1 MEAFDR
7 TQKNAMEAN
16 MKKII
21 GAATATVLGLGA
33 FTTSAI
39 AETIVTADVLNVR
52 EKPTTESKVVEKVKE
67 GQKLKV
73 IHTEEGWSKIDLNGK
88 ELFVSSEYTKDIY
101 HVTANLLNVRTE
113 ANTESEILGR
123 LKQDDVIESTH
134 QVKDGW
140 LQFEYKGKTAYAN
153 VSFLSSTALI
163 EKKAE
168 EKTKRVAKVQKAVK
182 AKEEV
187 KTQKEAKVQEIAKA
201 KETTKEQKET
211 KAEEIVKPKEEAKV
225 TERVKVKEETKAE
238 EIVKPK
244 EEAKVT
250 ERVKVK
256 EETKAEEIVKP
267 KEEAKVKEIEKE
279 EAKAQEI
286 EKAKEEAKAQEIAKA
301 KEEAKAQEIEKAKE
315 EAKAQEIAKAKE
327 EAKAQ
332 EIEKAK
338 EEEKAQ
344 EIAKAKEEEKAQ
356 EIAKAKEE
364 EKAQE
369 IAKAKE
375 EAKAQEIAKA
385 KEEAKAREIE
395 KAKEEAKAKAQEI
408 AKAKKEAQAREIE
421 EAKAKEAT
429 KTQEVS
435 KNNTQSAKRE
445 LTVVATAY
453 TADPSEN
460 GTYGGRVLTAMGHDL
475 TANPNMRII
484 AVDPKVIP
492 LGSKVWVEGYGEA
505 IAGDTG
511 SAIKGNRIDVLMGSK
526 SKAMNWGRQTV
537 KVKVL

>member
-1 MEAFDR
+1 
-7 TQKNAMEAN
+7 

-21 GAATATVLGLGA
+21 GAATATVFGLGA

-52 EKPTTESKVVEKVKE
+52 EKPTTESKVIEKVKE

-73 IHTEEGWSKIDLNGK
+73 INTEEGWSKIDLNGK
-88 ELFVSSEYTKDIY
+88 ELFVSSEFTKDIY
-101 HVTANLLNVRTE
+101 HVTANLLNVRSE

-123 LKQDDVIESTH
+123 LKKDDVIESTH
-134 QVKDGW
+134 QAKDGW

-153 VSFLSSTALI
+153 VSFLSSTAPS
-163 EKKAE
+163 EKKAG
-168 EKTKRVAKVQKAVK
+168 EKTKQVAKVQKAVK
-182 AKEEV
+182 AKEEA
-187 KTQKEAKVQEIAKA
+187 KTQKVAKIQEIAKTKETTKMLEEVKVQEEAKGKEEKKVQEIAK
-201 KETTKEQKET
+201 
-211 KAEEIVKPKEEAKV
+211 P
-225 TERVKVKEETKAE
+225 KEETKVQ
-238 EIVKPK
+238 EI
-244 EEAKVT
+244 A
-250 ERVKVK
+250 
-256 EETKAEEIVKP
+256 KP
-267 KEEAKVKEIEKE
+267 KEEAKVKEVEKV
-279 EAKAQEI
+279 
-286 EKAKEEAKAQEIAKA
+286 KEEAKAQEIAKA
-301 KEEAKAQEIEKAKE
+301 KEEAKV
-315 EAKAQEIAKAKE
+315 QEIAKAKE
-327 EAKAQ
+327 EAKVK
-332 EIEKAK
+332 EVEKVK
-338 EEEKAQ
+338 EEA
-344 EIAKAKEEEKAQ
+344 
-356 EIAKAKEE
+356 
-364 EKAQE
+364 KAQE

-385 KEEAKAREIE
+385 KEEAKAQEIAKAKEEAKAQEIARAKEEAKAKEIAKAKEEAKAQEIARAKEEAKAREIE
-395 KAKEEAKAKAQEI
+395 KAKEEAKAK
-408 AKAKKEAQAREIE
+408 E
-421 EAKAKEAT
+421 E
-429 KTQEVS
+429 S

-537 KVKVL
+537 KVKIL

>member
-1 MEAFDR
+1 
-7 TQKNAMEAN
+7 MEAN
-16 MKKII
+16 MKKVI
-21 GAATATVLGLGA
+21 GAATATIFGLGA
-33 FTTSAI
+33 FTTTAT

-52 EKPTTESKVVEKVKE
+52 EKPTTESKVVEKVKN
-67 GQKLKV
+67 GQELKV
-73 IHTEEGWSKIDLNGK
+73 INTEDGWSKIELNGK
-88 ELFVSSEYTKDIY
+88 EVFVSSEFTKDVY

-123 LKQDDVIESTH
+123 LKKDDVIESTH

-153 VSFLSSTALI
+153 VSFLSSTAPT
-163 EKKAE
+163 EKKTE
-168 EKTKRVAKVQKAVK
+168 EKMKQVAKVQKSVK
-182 AKEEV
+182 EKKEV
-187 KTQKEAKVQEIAKA
+187 KTQKVAKA
-201 KETTKEQKET
+201 KETTKAQ
-211 KAEEIVKPKEEAKV
+211 EIVKPKEE
-225 TERVKVKEETKAE
+225 VKVKEEPKAQ

-244 EEAKVT
+244 EE
-250 ERVKVK
+250 VKVK
-256 EETKAEEIVKP
+256 EEPKAQEIVKP
-267 KEEAKVKEIEKE
+267 KEEAKVKEEVKVKEEPKAQEMVKPKE
-279 EAKAQEI
+279 EAKVKEEVKVKEEPKAQEI
-286 EKAKEEAKAQEIAKA
+286 VKPKEEAKVKEEVKAKEEEKVQEIAKA
-301 KEEAKAQEIEKAKE
+301 KEEEKAK
-315 EAKAQEIAKAKE
+315 EIAKAKE
-327 EAKAQ
+327 E
-332 EIEKAK
+332 EKAREIARVK
-338 EEEKAQ
+338 EEEKAREIARVKEEEKAKEIAK

-364 EKAQE
+364 ERARE

-375 EAKAQEIAKA
+375 EERAREIAKA
-385 KEEAKAREIE
+385 KEEERAK
-395 KAKEEAKAKAQEI
+395 
-408 AKAKKEAQAREIE
+408 
-421 EAKAKEAT
+421 
-429 KTQEVS
+429 EVS
-435 KNNTQSAKRE
+435 KNNIQSAKRE

-526 SKAMNWGRQTV
+526 SKAMNWGRKTV
-537 KVKVL
+537 KVKIL

>member
-1 MEAFDR
+1 
-7 TQKNAMEAN
+7 
-16 MKKII
+16 MKKVI
-21 GAATATVLGLGA
+21 GAATATVFGLGA
-33 FTTSAI
+33 FTTTAT

-52 EKPTTESKVVEKVKE
+52 EKPTTESKVVEKVKN
-67 GQKLKV
+67 GQELKV
-73 IHTEEGWSKIDLNGK
+73 INTEDGWSKIELNGK
-88 ELFVSSEYTKDIY
+88 EVFVSSEFTKDVY

-113 ANTESEILGR
+113 ANTESKILGR
-123 LKQDDVIESTH
+123 LKKDDVIESTH

-153 VSFLSSTALI
+153 VSFLSSTAPV
-163 EKKAE
+163 EKKVD
-168 EKTKRVAKVQKAVK
+168 EKTKQVAKVQKTVK

-187 KTQKEAKVQEIAKA
+187 KTQKVTKAKETIKPKEEEKVPEEAKVQEVA
-201 KETTKEQKET
+201 
-211 KAEEIVKPKEEAKV
+211 KPKEEAKV
-225 TERVKVKEETKAE
+225 QEVA
-238 EIVKPK
+238 KPK
-244 EEAKVT
+244 EEAKVQ
-250 ERVKVK
+250 EV
-256 EETKAEEIVKP
+256 VKP
-267 KEEAKVKEIEKE
+267 KEEVKVQE
-279 EAKAQEI
+279 E
-286 EKAKEEAKAQEIAKA
+286 
-301 KEEAKAQEIEKAKE
+301 
-315 EAKAQEIAKAKE
+315 
-327 EAKAQ
+327 
-332 EIEKAK
+332 
-338 EEEKAQ
+338 
-344 EIAKAKEEEKAQ
+344 
-356 EIAKAKEE
+356 AKAKEE

-385 KEEAKAREIE
+385 KEEEKAREIA
-395 KAKEEAKAKAQEI
+395 KAKEEAKAQEI
-408 AKAKKEAQAREIE
+408 AKAKE
-421 EAKAKEAT
+421 EAKAQEIAKAKEEAKAQEIAKAKEEAKAQEIAKAKEEAKAQEIAKAKEEEKAREIAKAKEEAKAQEIAKAKEEAKAQEIAKAKEEEKAREIAKAKEEEKAREAIKT
-429 KTQEVS
+429 KEES

-537 KVKVL
+537 KVKIL

>member
-1 MEAFDR
+1 
-7 TQKNAMEAN
+7 

-21 GAATATVLGLGA
+21 GAATATVFGMGA
-33 FTTSAI
+33 FTTVAT

-52 EKPTTESKVVEKVKE
+52 EKPTTESKVVKKVTE
-67 GQKLKV
+67 GEKLKV

-88 ELFVSSEYTKDIY
+88 EVFVSAEFTKDVY
-101 HVTANLLNVRTE
+101 YVTANLLNVRSD
-113 ANTESEILGR
+113 ASTESEILGR
-123 LKQDDVIESTH
+123 LKTNDVIESTH

-140 LQFEYKGKTAYAN
+140 LQFEYKGKTAYVN
-153 VSFLSSTALI
+153 VSFLSSTAPV

-168 EKTKRVAKVQKAVK
+168 EKTKQVAKVQKTV
-182 AKEEV
+182 
-187 KTQKEAKVQEIAKA
+187 
-201 KETTKEQKET
+201 
-211 KAEEIVKPKEEAKV
+211 
-225 TERVKVKEETKAE
+225 
-238 EIVKPK
+238 
-244 EEAKVT
+244 
-250 ERVKVK
+250 
-256 EETKAEEIVKP
+256 
-267 KEEAKVKEIEKE
+267 
-279 EAKAQEI
+279 
-286 EKAKEEAKAQEIAKA
+286 KAKEEAKTQKVTKPKEEVKVQEVTKAKEEAKVQEVTKAKEETKVQEVVKSKEEVKVQEVAKAKEDVKAQEEAKA
-301 KEEAKAQEIEKAKE
+301 KEEA
-315 EAKAQEIAKAKE
+315 EAREIA
-327 EAKAQ
+327 
-332 EIEKAK
+332 KAK

-375 EAKAQEIAKA
+375 EAKAREIAKA
-385 KEEAKAREIE
+385 KEEEKAREIAKAREE
-395 KAKEEAKAKAQEI
+395 
-408 AKAKKEAQAREIE
+408 
-421 EAKAKEAT
+421 
-429 KTQEVS
+429 S
-435 KNNTQSAKRE
+435 KNNIQSAKRE

-537 KVKVL
+537 KVKIL

>member
-1 MEAFDR
+1 
-7 TQKNAMEAN
+7 

-21 GAATATVLGLGA
+21 GAATATVFGLGA

-52 EKPTTESKVVEKVKE
+52 EKPTTESKVIEKVKE

-73 IHTEEGWSKIDLNGK
+73 INTEEGWSKIDLNGK
-88 ELFVSSEYTKDIY
+88 ELFVSSEFTKDIY
-101 HVTANLLNVRTE
+101 HVTANLLNVRSE

-123 LKQDDVIESTH
+123 LKKDDVIESTH
-134 QVKDGW
+134 QAKDGW

-153 VSFLSSTALI
+153 VSFLSSTAPS
-163 EKKAE
+163 EKKAG
-168 EKTKRVAKVQKAVK
+168 EKTKQVAKVQKAVK
-182 AKEEV
+182 AKEEA
-187 KTQKEAKVQEIAKA
+187 KTQKVAKIQEIAKTKETTKMLEEVKVQEVAKGKEEKKVQEIAK
-201 KETTKEQKET
+201 
-211 KAEEIVKPKEEAKV
+211 P
-225 TERVKVKEETKAE
+225 KEETKVQ
-238 EIVKPK
+238 EI
-244 EEAKVT
+244 A
-250 ERVKVK
+250 
-256 EETKAEEIVKP
+256 KP
-267 KEEAKVKEIEKE
+267 KEEAKVKEVEKVKE
-279 EAKAQEI
+279 EA
-286 EKAKEEAKAQEIAKA
+286 
-301 KEEAKAQEIEKAKE
+301 
-315 EAKAQEIAKAKE
+315 
-327 EAKAQ
+327 
-332 EIEKAK
+332 
-338 EEEKAQ
+338 
-344 EIAKAKEEEKAQ
+344 
-356 EIAKAKEE
+356 
-364 EKAQE
+364 KAQE

-385 KEEAKAREIE
+385 KEEAKAQEIAKAKEEAKAQEIAKAKEEAKAQEIARAKEEAKAQEIARAKEEAKAREIE
-395 KAKEEAKAKAQEI
+395 KAKEEAKAK
-408 AKAKKEAQAREIE
+408 E
-421 EAKAKEAT
+421 E
-429 KTQEVS
+429 S

-537 KVKVL
+537 KVKIL

>member
-1 MEAFDR
+1 
-7 TQKNAMEAN
+7 
-16 MKKII
+16 MKKVI
-21 GAATATVLGLGA
+21 GAATATVFGLGA
-33 FTTSAI
+33 FTTTAI

-67 GQKLKV
+67 GQELKV
-73 IHTEEGWSKIDLNGK
+73 INTEDGWSKIDLNGK
-88 ELFVSSEYTKDIY
+88 EVFVSSEFTKDVY
-101 HVTANLLNVRTE
+101 HVTANLLNVRSD

-123 LKQDDVIESTH
+123 LKKDDVIESTH

-153 VSFLSSTALI
+153 VSFLSSTAPV

-168 EKTKRVAKVQKAVK
+168 EKTKKVAKVQKTVK

-187 KTQKEAKVQEIAKA
+187 KTQK
-201 KETTKEQKET
+201 
-211 KAEEIVKPKEEAKV
+211 IVKPKEE
-225 TERVKVKEETKAE
+225 E
-238 EIVKPK
+238 
-244 EEAKVT
+244 
-250 ERVKVK
+250 
-256 EETKAEEIVKP
+256 
-267 KEEAKVKEIEKE
+267 
-279 EAKAQEI
+279 
-286 EKAKEEAKAQEIAKA
+286 KAQEIA
-301 KEEAKAQEIEKAKE
+301 
-315 EAKAQEIAKAKE
+315 
-327 EAKAQ
+327 
-332 EIEKAK
+332 KAK

-375 EAKAQEIAKA
+375 EAKAQEIARAKEEAKAREIAKA
-385 KEEAKAREIE
+385 KEEAKAREVA
-395 KAKEEAKAKAQEI
+395 KAKEE
-408 AKAKKEAQAREIE
+408 
-421 EAKAKEAT
+421 
-429 KTQEVS
+429 S
-435 KNNTQSAKRE
+435 KNNTQAAKRE

-537 KVKVL
+537 KVKIL

>member
-1 MEAFDR
+1 
-7 TQKNAMEAN
+7 
-16 MKKII
+16 MKKVI

-33 FTTSAI
+33 FTTTAI

-67 GQKLKV
+67 GQELKV
-73 IHTEEGWSKIDLNGK
+73 INTEDGWSKIDLNGK
-88 ELFVSSEYTKDIY
+88 EVFVSSEFTKDVY
-101 HVTANLLNVRTE
+101 HVTANLLNVRSDS
-113 ANTESEILGR
+113 NTESEILGR
-123 LKQDDVIESTH
+123 LKKDDVIESTH

-140 LQFEYKGKTAYAN
+140 LQFEYKGKTAYIN
-153 VSFLSSTALI
+153 VSFLSSTAPV

-168 EKTKRVAKVQKAVK
+168 EKMKQVAKVQKTIK

-187 KTQKEAKVQEIAKA
+187 KTQKIVKPKEEEKVQEVVKPKEEEKVQEVVKPKEEEKVQEVVKPKEEVKVQEVVKPKEEEKVQEVVKPKEEVKVQEIAKA
-201 KETTKEQKET
+201 KE
-211 KAEEIVKPKEEAKV
+211 EE
-225 TERVKVKEETKAE
+225 
-238 EIVKPK
+238 
-244 EEAKVT
+244 
-250 ERVKVK
+250 
-256 EETKAEEIVKP
+256 
-267 KEEAKVKEIEKE
+267 
-279 EAKAQEI
+279 
-286 EKAKEEAKAQEIAKA
+286 KAQEIAKA
-301 KEEAKAQEIEKAKE
+301 KEEE
-315 EAKAQEIAKAKE
+315 KAQEIA
-327 EAKAQ
+327 
-332 EIEKAK
+332 KAK

-385 KEEAKAREIE
+385 KEEEKAQEIA
-395 KAKEEAKAKAQEI
+395 KAKEEAKAQEI
-408 AKAKKEAQAREIE
+408 AKAKEEEKAQEIAKAKE
-421 EAKAKEAT
+421 EAKAQEIARAKEEA
-429 KTQEVS
+429 KAREIAKAKEEAKAREVAKAKEES
-435 KNNTQSAKRE
+435 KNNTQAAKRE

-537 KVKVL
+537 KVKIL

>member
-1 MEAFDR
+1 
-7 TQKNAMEAN
+7 

-21 GAATATVLGLGA
+21 GAATATVFGLGA

-52 EKPTTESKVVEKVKE
+52 EKPTTESKVIEKVKE

-73 IHTEEGWSKIDLNGK
+73 INTEEGWSKIDLNGK
-88 ELFVSSEYTKDIY
+88 ELFVSSEFTKDIY
-101 HVTANLLNVRTE
+101 HVTANLLNVRSE

-123 LKQDDVIESTH
+123 LKKDDVIESTH
-134 QVKDGW
+134 QAKDGW

-153 VSFLSSTALI
+153 VSFLSSTAPS
-163 EKKAE
+163 EKKAG
-168 EKTKRVAKVQKAVK
+168 EKTKQVAKVQKAVK
-182 AKEEV
+182 AKEEA
-187 KTQKEAKVQEIAKA
+187 KTQKVAKIQEIAKTKETTKMLEEVKVQEVAKGKEEKKVQEIAK
-201 KETTKEQKET
+201 
-211 KAEEIVKPKEEAKV
+211 P
-225 TERVKVKEETKAE
+225 KEETKVQ
-238 EIVKPK
+238 EI
-244 EEAKVT
+244 A
-250 ERVKVK
+250 
-256 EETKAEEIVKP
+256 KP
-267 KEEAKVKEIEKE
+267 KEEAKVKEVEKVKE

-286 EKAKEEAKAQEIAKA
+286 AKAKEEAKVKEVEKVKEEAKAQEIARAKEEAKAQEIAKA
-301 KEEAKAQEIEKAKE
+301 KEEAKAQEIARAKE
-315 EAKAQEIAKAKE
+315 EAKAQEIAR
-327 EAKAQ
+327 
-332 EIEKAK
+332 
-338 EEEKAQ
+338 
-344 EIAKAKEEEKAQ
+344 
-356 EIAKAKEE
+356 
-364 EKAQE
+364 
-369 IAKAKE
+369 
-375 EAKAQEIAKA
+375 A

-395 KAKEEAKAKAQEI
+395 KAKEEAKAK
-408 AKAKKEAQAREIE
+408 E
-421 EAKAKEAT
+421 E
-429 KTQEVS
+429 S

-537 KVKVL
+537 KVKIL

>member
-1 MEAFDR
+1 
-7 TQKNAMEAN
+7 MEAN
-16 MKKII
+16 MKKVI
-21 GAATATVLGLGA
+21 GAATATIFGLGA
-33 FTTSAI
+33 FTTTAT

-52 EKPTTESKVVEKVKE
+52 EKPTTESKVVEKVKN
-67 GQKLKV
+67 GQELKV
-73 IHTEEGWSKIDLNGK
+73 INTEDGWSKIELNGK
-88 ELFVSSEYTKDIY
+88 EVFVSSEFTKDVY

-123 LKQDDVIESTH
+123 LKKDDVIESTH

-153 VSFLSSTALI
+153 VSFLSSTAPT
-163 EKKAE
+163 EKKTE
-168 EKTKRVAKVQKAVK
+168 EKMKQVAKVQKSVK
-182 AKEEV
+182 EKKEV
-187 KTQKEAKVQEIAKA
+187 KTQKVAKA
-201 KETTKEQKET
+201 KETTKAQ
-211 KAEEIVKPKEEAKV
+211 EIVKPKEE
-225 TERVKVKEETKAE
+225 VKVKEEPKAQ

-244 EEAKVT
+244 EE
-250 ERVKVK
+250 VKVK
-256 EETKAEEIVKP
+256 EEPKAQEIVKP
-267 KEEAKVKEIEKE
+267 KEEAKVKEEVKVKEEPKAQEIVKPKE
-279 EAKAQEI
+279 EAKVKEEVKVKEEPKAQEMVKPK
-286 EKAKEEAKAQEIAKA
+286 EEAKVKEEVKAKEEEKVQEIAKAKEEKAQEIAKA
-301 KEEAKAQEIEKAKE
+301 KEEEKVQEIAKAKE
-315 EAKAQEIAKAKE
+315 EKAQEIAKAKE
-327 EAKAQ
+327 G
-332 EIEKAK
+332 
-338 EEEKAQ
+338 EKAQ

-364 EKAQE
+364 EKARE

-375 EAKAQEIAKA
+375 EEKAREIAKA
-385 KEEAKAREIE
+385 KEEERAK
-395 KAKEEAKAKAQEI
+395 
-408 AKAKKEAQAREIE
+408 
-421 EAKAKEAT
+421 
-429 KTQEVS
+429 EVS
-435 KNNTQSAKRE
+435 KNNIESAKRE

-537 KVKVL
+537 KVKIL

>member
-1 MEAFDR
+1 MEFPNFMEAFHR

-73 IHTEEGWSKIDLNGK
+73 IHTEEGWSKIELNGK
-88 ELFVSSEYTKDIY
+88 EVFVSSEFTKDIY

-153 VSFLSSTALI
+153 ISFLSSTAPI

-244 EEAKVT
+244 EEAKV
-250 ERVKVK
+250 
-256 EETKAEEIVKP
+256 
-267 KEEAKVKEIEKE
+267 
-279 EAKAQEI
+279 QEI
-286 EKAKEEAKAQEIAKA
+286 EKVKEEAKAQEIAKA
-301 KEEAKAQEIEKAKE
+301 KEEAKVREMEKEKE
-315 EAKAQEIAKAKE
+315 EARAQEIAKAKE
-327 EAKAQ
+327 EAKVR
-332 EIEKAK
+332 EMEKEK
-338 EEEKAQ
+338 EEAR
-344 EIAKAKEEEKAQ
+344 
-356 EIAKAKEE
+356 
-364 EKAQE
+364 AQE

-375 EAKAQEIAKA
+375 EAKVREMEKEKEETKAQEIAKA

-408 AKAKKEAQAREIE
+408 AKAKEEAQAREIE
-421 EAKAKEAT
+421 KEKEKAKAKEAT

>member
-1 MEAFDR
+1 
-7 TQKNAMEAN
+7 

-21 GAATATVLGLGA
+21 GAATATVFGLGA

-52 EKPTTESKVVEKVKE
+52 EKPTTESKVIEKVKE

-73 IHTEEGWSKIDLNGK
+73 INTEEGWSKIDLNGK
-88 ELFVSSEYTKDIY
+88 ELFVSSEFTKDIY
-101 HVTANLLNVRTE
+101 HVTANLLNVRSE

-123 LKQDDVIESTH
+123 LKKDDVIESTH
-134 QVKDGW
+134 QAKDGW

-153 VSFLSSTALI
+153 VSFLSSTAPS
-163 EKKAE
+163 EKKAG
-168 EKTKRVAKVQKAVK
+168 EKTKQVAKVQKAVK
-182 AKEEV
+182 AKEEA
-187 KTQKEAKVQEIAKA
+187 KTQKVAKIQEIAKTKETTKMLEEVKVQEVAKGKEEKKVQEIAKLKEETKVQEIAKPKEEAKVKEVEKVKEEAKAQEIAKAKEEAKVQEIAKA
-201 KETTKEQKET
+201 KE
-211 KAEEIVKPKEEAKV
+211 
-225 TERVKVKEETKAE
+225 
-238 EIVKPK
+238 
-244 EEAKVT
+244 
-250 ERVKVK
+250 
-256 EETKAEEIVKP
+256 
-267 KEEAKVKEIEKE
+267 EAKVKEVEKVKE

-286 EKAKEEAKAQEIAKA
+286 ARAKEEAKAQEIAKA
-301 KEEAKAQEIEKAKE
+301 KEEAKAQEIARAKE
-315 EAKAQEIAKAKE
+315 EAKAQEIAR
-327 EAKAQ
+327 
-332 EIEKAK
+332 
-338 EEEKAQ
+338 
-344 EIAKAKEEEKAQ
+344 
-356 EIAKAKEE
+356 
-364 EKAQE
+364 
-369 IAKAKE
+369 
-375 EAKAQEIAKA
+375 A

-395 KAKEEAKAKAQEI
+395 KAKEEAKAK
-408 AKAKKEAQAREIE
+408 E
-421 EAKAKEAT
+421 E
-429 KTQEVS
+429 S

-537 KVKVL
+537 KVKIL

>member
-1 MEAFDR
+1 
-7 TQKNAMEAN
+7 

-21 GAATATVLGLGA
+21 GAATATVFGLGA

-52 EKPTTESKVVEKVKE
+52 EKPTTESKIIEKVKE

-73 IHTEEGWSKIDLNGK
+73 INTEEGWSKIDLNGK
-88 ELFVSSEYTKDIY
+88 ELFVSSEFTKDVY
-101 HVTANLLNVRTE
+101 HVTANLLNVRSE

-123 LKQDDVIESTH
+123 LKKDDVIESTH

-153 VSFLSSTALI
+153 VSFLSSTAPT
-163 EKKAE
+163 EKKTE
-168 EKTKRVAKVQKAVK
+168 EKTKQVAKVQKSVKEKKEVK
-182 AKEEV
+182 AQKV
-187 KTQKEAKVQEIAKA
+187 KKV
-201 KETTKEQKET
+201 KETTKAQ
-211 KAEEIVKPKEEAKV
+211 EIVRPKEEAKV
-225 TERVKVKEETKAE
+225 KEVVKVKEEAKAQ
-238 EIVKPK
+238 
-244 EEAKVT
+244 
-250 ERVKVK
+250 
-256 EETKAEEIVKP
+256 EIVKP
-267 KEEAKVKEIEKE
+267 KEEAKVKEVVKV
-279 EAKAQEI
+279 
-286 EKAKEEAKAQEIAKA
+286 KEEAKAQEIAKA
-301 KEEAKAQEIEKAKE
+301 KEEK
-315 EAKAQEIAKAKE
+315 KAQEIAKAKE
-327 EAKAQ
+327 EK
-332 EIEKAK
+332 
-338 EEEKAQ
+338 KAQ
-344 EIAKAKEEEKAQ
+344 EIAKAKEEEKAREIAKAKEEERAQEIVKAKEEEKAREIAKAKEEERAQ

-364 EKAQE
+364 EKARE

-385 KEEAKAREIE
+385 KEEAKAREI
-395 KAKEEAKAKAQEI
+395 AEAK
-408 AKAKKEAQAREIE
+408 
-421 EAKAKEAT
+421 
-429 KTQEVS
+429 EVS

-484 AVDPKVIP
+484 AVDPKIIP

-537 KVKVL
+537 KVKIL

>member
-1 MEAFDR
+1 MEEFQRA
-7 TQKNAMEAN
+7 QKNVMEAN
-16 MKKII
+16 MKKVI
-21 GAATATVLGLGA
+21 GAATATFFGLGA
-33 FTTSAI
+33 FTTTVT

-52 EKPTTESKVVEKVKE
+52 EKPTTESKVVEKVKN
-67 GQKLKV
+67 GQELKV
-73 IHTEEGWSKIDLNGK
+73 INTEDGWSKIELNGK
-88 ELFVSSEYTKDIY
+88 EVFVSSEFTKDIY

-123 LKQDDVIESTH
+123 LKQDDVIESAH

-153 VSFLSSTALI
+153 VSFLSSTAPI

-201 KETTKEQKET
+201 KETTKEQKEV
-211 KAEEIVKPKEEAKV
+211 KVKEIAKPKEEAKV

-267 KEEAKVKEIEKE
+267 KEEAKVTE
-279 EAKAQEI
+279 EAKVQEI
-286 EKAKEEAKAQEIAKA
+286 EKV
-301 KEEAKAQEIEKAKE
+301 
-315 EAKAQEIAKAKE
+315 
-327 EAKAQ
+327 
-332 EIEKAK
+332 
-338 EEEKAQ
+338 
-344 EIAKAKEEEKAQ
+344 
-356 EIAKAKEE
+356 
-364 EKAQE
+364 
-369 IAKAKE
+369 KE

-395 KAKEEAKAKAQEI
+395 KEKEEAKAQEIAKAKEEAKAREIEKEKEKEEAKAKAKAKAQEI
-408 AKAKKEAQAREIE
+408 AKAKEEAKAREIE
-421 EAKAKEAT
+421 KAKAKEAT

-475 TANPNMRII
+475 TTNPNMRII

>member
-1 MEAFDR
+1 
-7 TQKNAMEAN
+7 
-16 MKKII
+16 MKKVI
-21 GAATATVLGLGA
+21 GAATATVFGLGA
-33 FTTSAI
+33 FTTTAT

-52 EKPTTESKVVEKVKE
+52 EKPTTESKVVEKVKN
-67 GQKLKV
+67 GQELKV
-73 IHTEEGWSKIDLNGK
+73 INTEDGWSKIELNGK
-88 ELFVSSEYTKDIY
+88 EVFVSSEFTKDVY

-113 ANTESEILGR
+113 ANTDSEILGR
-123 LKQDDVIESTH
+123 LKKDDVIESTH

-153 VSFLSSTALI
+153 VSFLSSTAPT
-163 EKKAE
+163 EKKTE
-168 EKTKRVAKVQKAVK
+168 EKTKQVAKVQKSVK
-182 AKEEV
+182 EKKEV
-187 KTQKEAKVQEIAKA
+187 KTQKVAKA
-201 KETTKEQKET
+201 KETTKAQ
-211 KAEEIVKPKEEAKV
+211 EIVKPKEEAKV
-225 TERVKVKEETKAE
+225 VKVKEEPKAQ
-238 EIVKPK
+238 
-244 EEAKVT
+244 
-250 ERVKVK
+250 
-256 EETKAEEIVKP
+256 EIVKP
-267 KEEAKVKEIEKE
+267 KEEAKVKEEEKAQEIVKPKE
-279 EAKAQEI
+279 EAKIKEEVKVKEEEKVQEI
-286 EKAKEEAKAQEIAKA
+286 AKAKEEEKAQEIAKA
-301 KEEAKAQEIEKAKE
+301 KEEEKAR
-315 EAKAQEIAKAKE
+315 EIA
-327 EAKAQ
+327 
-332 EIEKAK
+332 KAK

-364 EKAQE
+364 EKARE

-375 EAKAQEIAKA
+375 EERVREIAKAKEEEKAREIAKAKAKEEEKAQEIAKA
-385 KEEAKAREIE
+385 KEEERAK
-395 KAKEEAKAKAQEI
+395 
-408 AKAKKEAQAREIE
+408 
-421 EAKAKEAT
+421 
-429 KTQEVS
+429 EVS
-435 KNNTQSAKRE
+435 KNNIQSAKRE

-537 KVKVL
+537 KVKIL

>member
-1 MEAFDR
+1 
-7 TQKNAMEAN
+7 

-52 EKPTTESKVVEKVKE
+52 EKPTTESKIVEKVKE

-73 IHTEEGWSKIDLNGK
+73 IHTEEGWSKINLNGK

-153 VSFLSSTALI
+153 VSFLSSTAPI

-238 EIVKPK
+238 EIAKTK
-244 EEAKVT
+244 EEAKV
-250 ERVKVK
+250 
-256 EETKAEEIVKP
+256 
-267 KEEAKVKEIEKE
+267 
-279 EAKAQEI
+279 QEI
-286 EKAKEEAKAQEIAKA
+286 EKVKEEAKAQEIAKA
-301 KEEAKAQEIEKAKE
+301 KEEAKVREMEK
-315 EAKAQEIAKAKE
+315 
-327 EAKAQ
+327 
-332 EIEKAK
+332 
-338 EEEKAQ
+338 
-344 EIAKAKEEEKAQ
+344 
-356 EIAKAKEE
+356 
-364 EKAQE
+364 
-369 IAKAKE
+369 
-375 EAKAQEIAKA
+375 AKAQEIAKA

-395 KAKEEAKAKAQEI
+395 KAKEEAKAKSQEI
-408 AKAKKEAQAREIE
+408 AKAKEEAQAREIE
-421 EAKAKEAT
+421 KAKAKEAT

-475 TANPNMRII
+475 TENPNMRII

-537 KVKVL
+537 KVKIL

>member
-1 MEAFDR
+1 
-7 TQKNAMEAN
+7 
-16 MKKII
+16 MKKVI
-21 GAATATVLGLGA
+21 GAATATIFGLGA
-33 FTTSAI
+33 FTTTAT

-52 EKPTTESKVVEKVKE
+52 EKPTTESKVVEKVKN
-67 GQKLKV
+67 GQELKV
-73 IHTEEGWSKIDLNGK
+73 INTEDGWSKIELNGK
-88 ELFVSSEYTKDIY
+88 EVFVSSEFTKDVY

-123 LKQDDVIESTH
+123 LKKDDVIESTH

-153 VSFLSSTALI
+153 VSFLSSTAPT
-163 EKKAE
+163 EKKTE
-168 EKTKRVAKVQKAVK
+168 EKMKQVAKVQKSVK
-182 AKEEV
+182 EKKEV
-187 KTQKEAKVQEIAKA
+187 KTQKVAKA
-201 KETTKEQKET
+201 KETTKAQ
-211 KAEEIVKPKEEAKV
+211 EIVKPKEE
-225 TERVKVKEETKAE
+225 VKVKEEPKAQ

-244 EEAKVT
+244 EE
-250 ERVKVK
+250 VKVK
-256 EETKAEEIVKP
+256 EEPKAQEIVKP
-267 KEEAKVKEIEKE
+267 KEEAKVKEEVKVKEEPKAQEMVKPKE
-279 EAKAQEI
+279 EAKVKEEVKVKEEPKAQEI
-286 EKAKEEAKAQEIAKA
+286 VKPKEEAKVKEEVKAKEEEKVQEIVKPKEEAKVKEEVKVKEEEKVQEITKAKEEEKAREIARAKEEEKAKEIAKA
-301 KEEAKAQEIEKAKE
+301 KEEEKAR
-315 EAKAQEIAKAKE
+315 EIARV
-327 EAKAQ
+327 
-332 EIEKAK
+332 K
-338 EEEKAQ
+338 EEEKAK

-364 EKAQE
+364 ERARE

-375 EAKAQEIAKA
+375 EERAK
-385 KEEAKAREIE
+385 
-395 KAKEEAKAKAQEI
+395 
-408 AKAKKEAQAREIE
+408 
-421 EAKAKEAT
+421 
-429 KTQEVS
+429 EVS
-435 KNNTQSAKRE
+435 KNNIQSAKRE

-526 SKAMNWGRQTV
+526 SKAMNWGRKTV
-537 KVKVL
+537 KVKIL